1 VDFWWENWPRHGYD
15 PTDRQREAM
24 WETFAVAWEQGVR
37 DPQTFFDM
45 LQTLGYEVYTTDW
58 DEWRDWYNEI

>member
-1 VDFWWENWPRHGYD
+1 
-15 PTDRQREAM
+15 M